1 MIRSSFFLFP
11 ADNLHTGPAISAT
24 SPHRRSHGLPHPEAD
39 PTRTHPRASTQPYPR
54 KHPGNPVLILFP
66 HGMPFCPLRPD
77 TLPLQPEP
85 PDQHN
90 PPHSTRP
97 TCAAP
102 FRPPGIKIP
111 TIRTEEL
118 NQTPLFPLHEDKME
132 KIRTHCTKSRKQDFP
147 TNDEFCPWNPDG
159 TGRFGNDAKRREEN
173 DAKRREGNIAQRCG
187 GNGAKEAMQRC
198 GTVRLP
204 DYRPLPADSGTNT
217 Q

>member
-1 MIRSSFFLFP
+1 MRSRVQVSLPLPENQGVTMIRSSFFLFP

-111 TIRTEEL
+111 TIRTEEF
-118 NQTPLFPLHEDKME
+118 NQAPLFPATRGQNGENTNTLHEIPETGFPDK
-132 KIRTHCTKSRKQDFP
+132 
-147 TNDEFCPWNPDG
+147 
-159 TGRFGNDAKRREEN
+159 
-173 DAKRREGNIAQRCG
+173 
-187 GNGAKEAMQRC
+187 
-198 GTVRLP
+198 
-204 DYRPLPADSGTNT
+204 
-217 Q
+217 